1 MGLFLILGNLVLK
14 VFPMSRKDEEAK
26 NARKLKRLKKKTD
39 RKQNNRVILQRVIIA
54 CEGTVTEVN
63 YFQNIFHELI
73 QNRGISKT
81 SLVIAKHSHTDPK
94 GVLNDL
100 TDALKKDSDFEH
112 KWIVIDRDKMRVN
125 GGGHSTENFNGAI
138 SSAEAQNINVAY
150 SNPSFE
156 LWYLLHYEY
165 RHTPIDR
172 DEVIKELKK
181 YIPDYEKKSQM
192 VYKEILPMQK
202 IAIVYAK
209 RLIQYH
215 SLDDKI
221 LSPES
226 DNPSTTVYELVELLN
241 SF

>member
-112 KWIVIDRDKMRVN
+112 KWIVIDRD
-125 GGGHSTENFNGAI
+125 
-138 SSAEAQNINVAY
+138 
-150 SNPSFE
+150 
-156 LWYLLHYEY
+156 
-165 RHTPIDR
+165 
-172 DEVIKELKK
+172 EVIKELKK

-202 IAIVYAK
+202 IAIVYVK